1 MSTLDFS
8 VHAAKVDAATLR
20 RITEALRPI
29 AVEVAQRDLHRFR
42 EGREK
47 EVNIGSSARGIEE
60 AENAI
65 AAGGEVSMQI
75 RKLKERSGV
84 VHNFSVIGDQLP
96 LERIENCDSAELA
109 AASYNGG
116 YWGQLQ
122 LKISDWGCEVSI
134 DADAAVVERV
144 GAVARD
150 ALTATVDASQL
161 AATQRPFKVF
171 IGHGSDSQWKY
182 LYEMFSKVHGFNV
195 EAFESSERAGI
206 HTLFV
211 VDKMIRS
218 SSVALVVMTG
228 EDQTA
233 GGSMRARENVVHE
246 LGYCQGAL
254 GIDRTIILLEEGV
267 SEPSNIAGLTQI
279 RFAKNSLIDAEHRI
293 LKILNLHKQAQDF
306 SNM

>member
-8 VHAAKVDAATLR
+8 VHAARVDAASLR
-20 RITEALRPI
+20 RIIEVLRPI
-29 AVEVAQRDLHRFR
+29 TVEVAQRDLIRHQDDRT
-42 EGREK
+42 EEIDVGRR
-47 EVNIGSSARGIEE
+47 A
-60 AENAI
+60 AAI
-65 AAGGEVSMQI
+65 KLAKGALAAQGEVSMVI
-75 RKLKERSGV
+75 KKLKERSGV
-84 VHNFSVIGDQLP
+84 VHDQLGWGDPMP
-96 LERIENCDSAELA
+96 LEKIEDCASAELV

-116 YWGQLQ
+116 YWGVLN
-122 LKISDWGCEVSI
+122 LKVSDWGCEVSI
-134 DADAAVVERV
+134 DAGPEEIERV
-144 GAVARD
+144 GAAVKD
-150 ALTATVDASQL
+150 VLTAAVDSSQL

-228 EDQTA
+228 EDQMA
-233 GGSMRARENVVHE
+233 DGSMRARENVVHE
-246 LGYCQGAL
+246 IGYCQGAL
-254 GIDRTIILLEEGV
+254 GIDRTIILLEDGI

-279 RFAKNSLIDAEHRI
+279 RFAKNSLIDAQDRI
-293 LKILNLHKQAQDF
+293 LNTLNLHKQAQDF
-306 SNM
+306 SEI